1 MDNMRINNITPVN
14 QPAEVNNTQA
24 ADGTF
29 KFVLASNVA
38 DADLQARLTG
48 MLEEITQQGDK
59 IKKKMDIRDMKHYRA
74 LIKSFMNEI
83 VNRSHEFTRENF
95 LDRRGR
101 HRVYG
106 MIRQVD
112 DALDE
117 LARELVADEKD
128 ALQILSRVDEIRGLL
143 LDIFM

>member
-14 QPAEVNNTQA
+14 QTQEVSQTQA

-38 DADLQARLTG
+38 DAELQAKLTS
-48 MLEEITQQGDK
+48 MMEEITQQGEK
-59 IKKKMDIRDMKHYRA
+59 IKKKMDIRDMKHYRT
-74 LIKSFMNEI
+74 LIKGFMNEV
-83 VNRSHEFTRENF
+83 VNRSHQFSRENF

-117 LARELVADEKD
+117 LARELVADEQD
-128 ALQILSRVDEIRGLL
+128 ALSILGKVDEIKGLL